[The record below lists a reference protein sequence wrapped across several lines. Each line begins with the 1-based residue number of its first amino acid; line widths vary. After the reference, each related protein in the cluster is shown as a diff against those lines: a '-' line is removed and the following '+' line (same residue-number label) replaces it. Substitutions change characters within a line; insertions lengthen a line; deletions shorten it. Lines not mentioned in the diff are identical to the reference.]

1 MSASALLWETLKQS
15 RLIALLS
22 PDSDKECVSAYETLA
37 PLGVVLEIALRT
49 KAGLPGMAALRARHP
64 DALFLAGTVITRRQ
78 AEEAMEA
85 GAAGV
90 VSPDFFPEV
99 VEACVRKD
107 VLCLPGGVG
116 DAGKQLVLKAACYG
130 CDFEELRARYPYQWS
145 YKLFPAMAA
154 APTFLEMAASWRAV
168 YPGLTVVYTG
178 GVTAENLYQI
188 VKHDP
193 DGIACGSA
201 LGRYAKQP
209 EAMAREARRWL
220 SAIHEAASRRVLS
233 EERVSAE
240 DRSSAEGRTST
251 QNGAS
256 ARNGASTE
264 NGASAEDNRT
274 PEPSMRQR
282 RSRTVVTFGELMLR
296 LSAPPGRRLN
306 QAAALDATFGGAEA
320 NVAAALAN
328 WGFRARMVTALPE
341 HAVGQAAIAALR
353 TPGVDTRYILRQG
366 DRVGLYYLE
375 HGASQRPSQVIYDR
389 AGSSIA
395 SIQPGQIDWSAV
407 FQGADWF
414 HWSGITPALGPSVAE
429 VLREALDAAKRAG
442 VKISADLNYRA
453 KLWSK
458 QQAREVLTPLM
469 QHVDLVIGN
478 EEDAANVFGIEP
490 SDADVAAGRVTPEA
504 YRSVAQQ
511 LVVQL
516 SVKMSAVTL
525 RESLSASDNGWSAC
539 LFDGKDFHVSRRYTI
554 HVVDRVGAGDA
565 FAAGLIYG
573 LLTEKPPRDALE
585 FAVAASCWKHTILG
599 DFNVAT
605 IAEVE
610 SLAAGDAAGRVRR

>member
-1 MSASALLWETLKQS
+1 MSASALLWETLKQT

-22 PDSDKECVSAYETLA
+22 PGSDEECESAYETLA

-49 KAGLPGMAALRARHP
+49 KAGLPGMATLRARHP

-85 GAAGV
+85 GASGI

-116 DAGKQLVLKAACYG
+116 DAGKQLALKAACYG
-130 CDFEELRARYPYQWS
+130 CDFEELRTRYPYQWS

-154 APTFLEMAASWRAV
+154 VPTFLEMAASWRAV

-178 GVTAENLYQI
+178 GVTAENLHEI

-209 EAMAREARRWL
+209 EALAREARRWL
-220 SAIHEAASRRVLS
+220 SAIHEAASRRVLA
-233 EERVSAE
+233 EEGVSAGGRASAENRAQMYDRVPAE
-240 DRSSAEGRTST
+240 DRVSV
-251 QNGAS
+251 
-256 ARNGASTE
+256 
-264 NGASAEDNRT
+264 EDNRT
-274 PEPSMRQR
+274 PEPPMRQR

-389 AGSSIA
+389 ANASIA

-407 FQGADWF
+407 FQNADWF

-429 VLREALDAAKRAG
+429 VLREALDAAKQAG
-442 VKISADLNYRA
+442 VKVSADLNYRA

-478 EEDAANVFGIEP
+478 EEDAANVFGIQP
-490 SDADVAAGRVTPEA
+490 RDADAATGRVTPEA

-511 LVVQL
+511 LVAQL
-516 SVKMSAVTL
+516 GVKMSTVTL

-599 DFNVAT
+599 DFNFAT

-610 SLAAGDAAGRVRR
+610 SLAAGNTAGRVRR